1 MKYYTV
7 TSLWTASTDNDW
19 HNIYT
24 YPEYEI
30 VYLPDGSIQLKIKEK
45 EPEVKKLSL
54 SPIKLKL

>member
-7 TSLWTASTDNDW
+7 TSSWTASTDNDCY
-19 HNIYT
+19 NIYT

-30 VYLPDGSIQLKIKEK
+30 VYLPDGSMQLKIKEK

-54 SPIKLKL
+54 SPTKIEL